1 VSQYISTIS
10 EACAVRVNWRFKR
23 TAVTDAYLHR
33 NRQTPREPRIR
44 QPATIKLI
52 RAVFSDRTIDI
63 GVRTAALLAYSTLLR
78 ASEYT
83 SPSAH
88 AAPGQATLRV
98 RDVKF
103 SSDGTTAALRIPHS
117 KSDVYNQ
124 GCWVHVMASDNPR
137 FCPVK
142 ALRDYVRA
150 HPSGGEPDSP
160 LFLRRS
166 GTQRAVCVTPADV
179 SQALKTH
186 AAAAGLDPDLVST
199 HSLRIGGAFEL
210 ADAGVDWET
219 IGVMGRW
226 SQLTITG
233 MKERYARMSVQ
244 RKRNAARALDL
255 SKPRSAWARPLL

>member
-1 VSQYISTIS
+1 
-10 EACAVRVNWRFKR
+10 
-23 TAVTDAYLHR
+23 
-33 NRQTPREPRIR
+33 
-44 QPATIKLI
+44 
-52 RAVFSDRTIDI
+52 
-63 GVRTAALLAYSTLLR
+63 
-78 ASEYT
+78 
-83 SPSAH
+83 
-88 AAPGQATLRV
+88 
-98 RDVKF
+98 
-103 SSDGTTAALRIPHS
+103 
-117 KSDVYNQ
+117 
-124 GCWVHVMASDNPR
+124 MASDNPR

-142 ALRDYVRA
+142 ALRNYLRI
-150 HPSGGEPDSP
+150 HPAGGEPDSP

-166 GTQRAVCVTPADV
+166 GPQRAVCVTPADV

-255 SKPRSAWARPLL
+255 SKPRSTWARPLS